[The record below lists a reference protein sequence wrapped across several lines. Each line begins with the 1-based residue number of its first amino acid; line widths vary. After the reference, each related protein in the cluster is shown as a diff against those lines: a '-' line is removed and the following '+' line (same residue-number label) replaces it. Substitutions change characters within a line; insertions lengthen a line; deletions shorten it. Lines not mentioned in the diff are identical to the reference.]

1 MWTLLLIPALCLLII
16 YIAIISLLGKKVFI
30 IGILLIPSAIGGLW
44 LNKFLNTKTTVE
56 RHDIIGS
63 YVIDRDKYSGF
74 QADWQY
80 NHYRFEIFEDNTIEF
95 YVTEN
100 EQIVKTYRGKVIF
113 AGGRHS
119 LIIKMKDK
127 DFHVT
132 KKRPALYRL
141 PWSFYYVFHSEKF
154 NNMFFTKGKWKAVNN

>member
-1 MWTLLLIPALCLLII
+1 MWSLFLIPALCFLIF
-16 YIAIISLLGKKVFI
+16 YIAILSQFGKKIFI
-30 IGILLIPSAIGGLW
+30 IGILLIPLAIGGLW
-44 LNKFLNTKTTVE
+44 LNNILTSKMKVE

-63 YVIDRDKYSGF
+63 YVIDRNKYSGF

-100 EQIVKTYRGKVIF
+100 EHIAKTYRGKVIF

-119 LIIKMKDK
+119 LIIKMEDK

-154 NNMFFTKGKWKAVNN
+154 NNMFFIKGKWKAINN